1 MSRFVELDLSRLN
14 FDLFDNFFSNWHDSN
29 WYPTDDGFSIDYIL
43 PGYKRENI
51 SLKRTDDI
59 LLIKVKKKD
68 KEKTYKLYL
77 PDKPI
82 DSISSKLEDGI
93 LTINCKLSKN
103 SKHEYDIKI
112 E

>member
-1 MSRFVELDLSRLN
+1 MHRFVELDLSKLN
-14 FDLFDNFFSNWHDSN
+14 LDLFDNFFSNWHDSN
-29 WYPTDDGFSIDYIL
+29 WYSTNDGYSIDYIL
-43 PGYKRENI
+43 PGYKKDDI
-51 SLKRTDDI
+51 SLKRKDDI
-59 LLIKVKKKD
+59 LFIKTKRKD

-93 LTINCKLSKN
+93 LTIKCELSKN
-103 SKHEYDIKI
+103 SRHEYDIKI